1 MSEVVAK
8 TGVLSLV
15 SFTVTIIDCS
25 EVNTPSVTET
35 TAIYDDCVSKSAPLV
50 QQSLEHLLDDISIS
64 DPVIITI
71 GIRCSY
77 LTNGNFIFINIK
89 T

>member
-1 MSEVVAK
+1 MASPSVAETVPRVTRFSFGVREVVVK
-8 TGVLSLV
+8 IGVLSLV

-50 QQSLEHLLDDISIS
+50 STKLRLPIDDISIS
-64 DPVIITI
+64 DPEIV
-71 GIRCSY
+71 
-77 LTNGNFIFINIK
+77 
-89 T
+89 